1 MSKQTAIRIPDETY
15 ERLQALAQRTGRT
28 STFYIREAIE
38 AHLDDFEDVYR
49 ADQVLMDRNAGKS
62 RTYSLDKMSYEL
74 GLDD

>member
-15 ERLQALAQRTGRT
+15 NRLQALAERTGRT

-38 AHLDDFEDVYR
+38 AHLDNLEDIYR
-49 ADQVLMDRNAGKS
+49 AETALIEHKMGKS
-62 RTYSLDKMSYEL
+62 RNYSLDEASRIL